1 LTGYELNRDEWI
13 ILDSVQEVLNSFFE
27 ATKLV
32 SGKQY
37 STIGLGYFTVNNLK
51 EYLEERDGNY
61 EVDQLKRLLLMQL
74 INYFDNDV
82 DQYDLLKVSYLFI

>member
-1 LTGYELNRDEWI
+1 M
-13 ILDSVQEVLNSFFE
+13 LDNAQQVLNSFFE

-51 EYLEERDGNY
+51 EYCRR
-61 EVDQLKRLLLMQL
+61 V
-74 INYFDNDV
+74 
-82 DQYDLLKVSYLFI
+82 